1 MNFKVDL
8 SFRFK
13 PESVSVKL
21 LQNLLFIEACEYHGE
36 KGVDYTKRF
45 FKNCKRIDHPKN
57 LKAFYKPSIIR
68 ITDSS
73 VRKEGEI
80 EIKIIGMLEKPVIEV
95 RKARPSMLTTVRLP
109 F

>member
-45 FKNCKRIDHPKN
+45 FLNCKRIYQPKN
-57 LKAFYKPSIIR
+57 LKVFYKPSIIR
-68 ITDSS
+68 ITESS
-73 VRKEGEI
+73 ARKEGEI
-80 EIKIIGMLEKPVIEV
+80 EIKGMIEKPVIEV
-95 RKARPSMLTTVRLP
+95 RKARPSMLTVVRLP